1 MESLGSPEDDRTYPK
16 GRVTQ
21 VTESFLKIVN
31 MSISAD
37 RVKSILT
44 YRKPTFWVIVTALAL
59 FALVVVCLVT
69 DPVQVTYTMGEAQP
83 ISKSDVQDE
92 HVLCVWDV
100 VHCSNIVTLS
110 ADFRH
115 GEKYDWLKI
124 QPMGLQLTD
133 GEHVMKCKSMGITEE
148 HQMLTFDFRF
158 QPVENLGDHLTLT
171 AEGFINT
178 EDQTEILLSEP
189 LTISWDVWNWGDARR
204 FSYATD
210 DLEITM
216 DISSTALT
224 AHVYQREMVY
234 ENLDA
239 FASQLE
245 ILNGQGNMNF
255 LQGSRFGSFSGHSF
269 DMTILFP
276 VPFDVNDI
284 YAVVVGDLILGLEN
298 STSLG

>member
-1 MESLGSPEDDRTYPK
+1 M
-16 GRVTQ
+16 
-21 VTESFLKIVN
+21 TESFLKIVN

-148 HQMLTFDFRF
+148 HGCCASGEPKMEKRF
-158 QPVENLGDHLTLT
+158 WHTKISILKASTT
-171 AEGFINT
+171 ASSVMPT
-178 EDQTEILLSEP
+178 SPLRLLSTSP
-189 LTISWDVWNWGDARR
+189 MNWLPHSRYWLSPGITVP
-204 FSYATD
+204 AT
-210 DLEITM
+210 LYPRPI
-216 DISSTALT
+216 
-224 AHVYQREMVY
+224 
-234 ENLDA
+234 
-239 FASQLE
+239 
-245 ILNGQGNMNF
+245 
-255 LQGSRFGSFSGHSF
+255 
-269 DMTILFP
+269 
-276 VPFDVNDI
+276 
-284 YAVVVGDLILGLEN
+284 
-298 STSLG
+298 